1 MNRPILSRGVVV
13 WKRVPTPF
21 CTRLH

>member
-1 MNRPILSRGVVV
+1 MNRPILSRGVVG